1 MQRTSKTL
9 LAVFAA
15 LAGVAA
21 LNADVIETSN
31 GARLVGKI
39 TKIAGGTVTLAT
51 PYAGDI
57 GIKQSEITAMSTDD
71 VLAVRLASGTRID
84 GKLTTEGGEL
94 KVVGADGTVSTQ
106 VGKVAASWNAGGED
120 PQVSAMR
127 RKWTFV
133 TSADIAGKSGNT
145 KSTSVGV
152 GFVAGLVSPQ
162 DTLKFYGAYQ
172 YATTTS
178 TGGVITKSADDTKGG
193 IDYASFFSPR
203 YGWYVRSELEKDSVA
218 GIDLRST
225 SDFGATMRFI
235 NNDVQS
241 LVARLGVGYRFES
254 YPIGANSKGAVLSTG
269 LAHSYVFNKYSS
281 IVTDLTFIPAMDDF
295 ADYRFVHDSA
305 LEVPIAGAFWKLRIG
320 IDNQYNSRAKA
331 GREKLDTTYYTRLIL
346 NWK

>member
-1 MQRTSKTL
+1 MQRTSKTFIAL
-9 LAVFAA
+9 LAA
-15 LAGVAA
+15 LAGVSA
-21 LNADVIETSN
+21 LNADVVETSN

-39 TKIAGGTVTLAT
+39 TKIEGGTVHLAT
-51 PYAGDI
+51 PYAGEI

-84 GKLTTEGGEL
+84 GKITTEGGDL

-106 VGKVAASWNAGGED
+106 VGKVAASWSAGGED

-133 TSADIAGKSGNT
+133 TSADIAGKEGNT
-145 KSTSVGV
+145 KSTSIGL

-162 DTLKFYGAYQ
+162 DTLKFYGSYQ

-178 TGGVITKSADDTKGG
+178 VAGVETKSADETKGG
-193 IDYASFFSPR
+193 IDYSSFFSPR
-203 YGWYVRSELEKDSVA
+203 YGWYVRSELEKDSVE

-241 LVARLGVGYRFES
+241 LVGRLGVGYRFES
-254 YPIGANSKGAVLSTG
+254 FPVGANKKGAVLSTG
-269 LAHSYVFNKYSS
+269 LTHKYSFS
-281 IVTDLTFIPAMDDF
+281 KFAALVTDLQFIPAMDDF

-305 LEVPIAGAFWKLRIG
+305 LELPIASGFWKLRLG
-320 IDNQYNSRAKA
+320 LNNQYNSRVI
-331 GREKLDTTYYTRLIL
+331 GTRENMDTTYYTRLIL